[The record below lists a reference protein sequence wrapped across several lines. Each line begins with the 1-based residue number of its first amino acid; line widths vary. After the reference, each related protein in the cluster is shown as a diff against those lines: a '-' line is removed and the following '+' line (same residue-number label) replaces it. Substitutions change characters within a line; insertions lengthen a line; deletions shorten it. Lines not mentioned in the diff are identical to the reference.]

1 MNLQMP
7 GSRDEYED
15 LYRQIESEV
24 RGGDYRRA
32 LKLGRRALE
41 VARGIG
47 EPDLVHKAVS
57 NLSVIYLDLGH
68 PKRAERGLR
77 EIILRSSDKAV
88 ICGAAYNLA
97 ISLRR
102 QKRVDRA
109 TFFARKALDT
119 ARDIRHQGWLSR
131 SYNLLGNICLC
142 QSDIDGALANYQR
155 ALRIRRRM
163 EEDTRFS
170 QAILLDNI
178 GYCWLLKRRYG
189 KGIGLVHEA
198 LALAEE
204 VGSRRYVAESCQDL
218 CFGYMKSD
226 NPSRAALYG
235 KRALAL
241 AEEQRYT
248 DVARNC
254 YYLLG
259 EVYSMM
265 GKGRMSARYYQK
277 LQALYPHLPFLR
289 EFLSTFDVS
298 DIIALKSP

>member
-1 MNLQMP
+1 MP
-7 GSRDEYED
+7 VTREAYDD
-15 LYRQIESEV
+15 LYRQIETEV
-24 RGGDYRRA
+24 KSGDYRRA
-32 LKLGRRALE
+32 LKLGRQALSI
-41 VARGIG
+41 ARQIG
-47 EPDLVHKAVS
+47 EQDLVHKAVS

-77 EIILRSSDKAV
+77 EIILRSADKAV
-88 ICGAAYNLA
+88 VCGAAYNLA

-109 TFFARKALDT
+109 TVFARKALET
-119 ARDIRHQGWLSR
+119 ARALRHHVWLSR

-142 QSDIDGALANYQR
+142 QSDTDGALQHYQR
-155 ALRIRRRM
+155 ALRIRRKM
-163 EEDTRFS
+163 QDDTRFS

-204 VGSRRYVAESCQDL
+204 VGSRRYIAESCQDL

-235 KRALAL
+235 KRALSL
-241 AEEQRYT
+241 AEEQSYS
-248 DVARNC
+248 DVVRNC

-259 EVYSMM
+259 EVYGMM
-265 GKGRMSARYYQK
+265 GKDRVSARYYGK